1 MLLVVE
7 SMMRSG
13 LAQRH
18 DLMCDI
24 ESMPTPLVE
33 QDDDM
38 FDRFEL
44 IRFDSSDLAHETKP
58 NADLDTADD
67 HDNDDNND
75 DDDDI
80 DRSIEKRC
88 NHHHSDRF
96 DQLGTP
102 RKLASLASTM
112 GDVVHAQLDFSSS
125 LLTCSN
131 SSSIWCTLL
140 LRSSGV
146 SGSCK
151 ELNHACLIR
160 VRQVDRC
167 ATVSQRLTCSPCSTV
182 MSLVAS
188 PATATAESKAGS

>member
-1 MLLVVE
+1 
-7 SMMRSG
+7 MRSG
-13 LAQRH
+13 IAQRH

-38 FDRFEL
+38 FDRFESF
-44 IRFDSSDLAHETKP
+44 RFDSSDLAHETKP
-58 NADLDTADD
+58 DADLDTADD
-67 HDNDDNND
+67 HDNDDD
-75 DDDDI
+75 DF
-80 DRSIEKRC
+80 DRSIDKRC
-88 NHHHSDRF
+88 NHHHSDQF

-151 ELNHACLIR
+151 ELNHACSAR
-160 VRQVDRC
+160 FRQVDRPIRR
-167 ATVSQRLTCSPCSTV
+167 SRKD
-182 MSLVAS
+182 S
-188 PATATAESKAGS
+188 PARLVRW